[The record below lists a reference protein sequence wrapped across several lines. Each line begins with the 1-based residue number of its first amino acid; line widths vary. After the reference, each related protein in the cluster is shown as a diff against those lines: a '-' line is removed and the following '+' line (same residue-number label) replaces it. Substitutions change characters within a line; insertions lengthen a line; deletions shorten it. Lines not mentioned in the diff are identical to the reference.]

1 MKKSID
7 FFVVLIGIFS
17 YGLIPI
23 PLFFDLVDFKLVLT
37 TDTFPILKAP
47 LPVGMMFFS
56 VGLIICHILNLFN
69 NNFVYF
75 VSGKRLRYTLFSF
88 SLILFVWLYFLSD
101 IDFLKIIQIM
111 LPLFG
116 AIFFIYPKDIRLLNV
131 ILNFT
136 VIVAVI
142 YFTLHLVSLYL
153 NNSDFLKLTELD
165 FPFFFG
171 NSIYQSLVSYPGV
184 IFIYF
189 CIVFYLSIRNINTTG
204 FLYTLFCMVLLSLLG
219 FAARR
224 ASVFELLILF
234 FILLVVSSIYLVKY
248 KMISKKILY
257 YIFFLFPFLILFFYG
272 LTKFPLGQRFTRT
285 YQTGEFDSGRL
296 DIYQKAFSDF
306 SNNLGGLFFGQ
317 SGKSGYHNYFL
328 DMLYNIGILPILIFF
343 SMIFLYFIYDFKKI
357 LNYFSGIDW
366 FSLEVIL
373 IAGCFSGF
381 LVQSMVNASI
391 TQPYYLINL
400 LVLVLYYIVKR
411 KGV

>member
-1 MKKSID
+1 MKKSIK
-7 FFVVLIGIFS
+7 FFIVLIGIFS

-23 PLFFDLVDFKLVLT
+23 PLFFDLVDFELVLT
-37 TDTFPILKAP
+37 TETFPILQAP
-47 LPVGMMFFS
+47 LPVAVVFFCL
-56 VGLIICHILNLFN
+56 GLIACHILNLFN
-69 NNFVYF
+69 NSFIYF
-75 VSGKRLRYTLFSF
+75 IGNKRLRYTLFSF
-88 SLILFVWLYFLSD
+88 SIILFLWLYFLSN
-101 IDFLKIIQIM
+101 IGFLKIIQIM
-111 LPLFG
+111 LPLLG
-116 AIFFIYPKDIRLLNV
+116 AIFFIYPKDTRLLNIV
-131 ILNFT
+131 LNFT
-136 VIVAVI
+136 VGVAVI

-153 NNSDFLKLTELD
+153 NNVNFLTLTEFE
-165 FPFFFG
+165 FPYFFG

-189 CIVFYLSIRNINTTG
+189 CITFYLSVRNTKTTG
-204 FLYTLFCMVLLSLLG
+204 FLYTLACIVLLSLLG

-234 FILLVVSSIYLVKY
+234 FILVVISGIYIAKY
-248 KMISKKILY
+248 KIISKKIIY
-257 YIFFLFPFLILFFYG
+257 YVLFLLPFLILFFYV
-272 LTKFPLGQRFTRT
+272 LTKFPLGQRFNRT

-296 DIYQKAFSDF
+296 DIYQKALSEF

-328 DMLYNIGILPILIFF
+328 DMLYNIGILPILVFF
-343 SMIFLYFIYDFKKI
+343 SMISLYFIYDYKKI
-357 LNYFSGIDW
+357 LNYFSEINW
-366 FSLEVIL
+366 LNIEVIL

-400 LVLVLYYIVKR
+400 LVLILYYTVNR

>member
-7 FFVVLIGIFS
+7 FFIVLIGIFS
-17 YGLIPI
+17 YCLIPI

-37 TDTFPILKAP
+37 TDTFPILQAP
-47 LPVGMMFFS
+47 LPVGIVFFCL
-56 VGLIICHILNLFN
+56 GLIAYHILGLFN
-69 NNFVYF
+69 GSFIYF
-75 VSGKRLRYTLFSF
+75 VSNKRLRYTLFSF
-88 SLILFVWLYFLSD
+88 SIILFLWLYFLSS
-101 IDFLKIIQIM
+101 IGFLKIIQIM
-111 LPLFG
+111 LPLLG
-116 AIFFIYPKDIRLLNV
+116 AIFFIYPRDKRLLNT

-136 VIVAVI
+136 IGVAVI

-153 NNSDFLKLTELD
+153 NNIDFLKLTEFD
-165 FPFFFG
+165 FPYFFG

-189 CIVFYLSIRNINTTG
+189 CIIFYLSVRNIKTTG
-204 FLYTLFCMVLLSLLG
+204 FLYTLACLVLLSLLG

-234 FILLVVSSIYLVKY
+234 LILLVVSVAYIVKY
-248 KMISKKILY
+248 KRISKKILY
-257 YIFFLFPFLILFFYG
+257 YVFCLLPFLILFFYV
-272 LTKFPLGQRFTRT
+272 LTKFPLGQRFNRT
-285 YQTGEFDSGRL
+285 YQAGEFDSGRL

-328 DMLYNIGILPILIFF
+328 DMLYNVGILPILIFF
-343 SMIFLYFIYDFKKI
+343 SMISLYFIYDYRKI
-357 LNYFSGIDW
+357 LNYFSEINW
-366 FSLEVIL
+366 FSVEVIL